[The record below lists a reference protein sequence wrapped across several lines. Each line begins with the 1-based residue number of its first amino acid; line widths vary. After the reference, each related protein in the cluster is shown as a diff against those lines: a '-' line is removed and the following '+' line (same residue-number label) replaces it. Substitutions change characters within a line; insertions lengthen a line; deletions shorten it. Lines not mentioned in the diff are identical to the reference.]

1 MKYIDFH
8 CDTITELHDHP
19 SKGTLG
25 RNSLYID
32 LEKLKKGGCFIQDF
46 ALWIDQKKTPDAW
59 QRYRDLLGTFRKEID
74 TCHQQVCPILCREDI
89 REAEEEGKI
98 GVLLSVEGGEAAG
111 GSVEKLETMYRDG
124 VRLMTLTWNYP
135 NEIGFPNGMEGKDR
149 GITHKGW
156 EIIEAMESLH
166 MIVDTSHLND
176 EGTREI
182 LMTSHVPP
190 VASHSD
196 ARAVM
201 PHRRNLPDSLIRL
214 FGDKGGL
221 IGLNFA
227 NHFVG
232 PEEVTTL
239 EGIVRHARHIRDV
252 GGIDVLALGS
262 DFDGIEPKLELKDA
276 SEMGRLAEALKKGG
290 FKEAEIEKI
299 FWWNGEQY
307 LENVLR

>member
-19 SKGTLG
+19 EKGSLLK
-25 RNSLYID
+25 NSLYVD

-46 ALWIDQKKTPDAW
+46 ALWVDKKETPDVW
-59 QRYRDLLGTFRKEID
+59 KRYENLLGTFRREMEAWHRLI
-74 TCHQQVCPILCREDI
+74 CPIRCREDL

-98 GVLLSVEGGEAAG
+98 GALLSVEGGEAAG
-111 GSVEKLETMYRDG
+111 GSVEKLERMYKDG

-135 NEIGFPNGMEGKDR
+135 NEIGFPNGMEG
-149 GITHKGW
+149 GITKKGR
-156 EIIEAMESLH
+156 EMVEAMENLH

-182 LMTSHVPP
+182 LMTCHVAPI
-190 VASHSD
+190 ASHSD
-196 ARAVM
+196 ARAVTG
-201 PHRRNLPDSLIRL
+201 HRRNLPDDLIRL
-214 FGDKGGL
+214 FGEKGGL

-227 NHFVG
+227 NHFTG
-232 PEEVTTL
+232 TEDVTTL
-239 EGIVRHARHIRDV
+239 DSIVRHARHIRDV

-290 FKEAEIEKI
+290 FKEEEIEKI
-299 FWWNGEQY
+299 FWCNGERY
-307 LENVLR
+307 LEDVLR